1 MANDDDGFDRRS
13 SGVHEA
19 TKAVLCGY
27 HWNARSLFPHR
38 CWVLFCFSSTS
49 HRLNRLLFYVYF
61 VNCYK
66 QFHPPPHRA
75 HNTNGGCSFRI
86 RRPSISLPSQ
96 SCCYCLCCL
105 ACLVIFIESRLSMAL
120 LHIFRLFF
128 IVVYLLCVM
137 SCVVSTVYVYDGVN
151 SSRNKWCFVMQLM
164 FIY

>member
-1 MANDDDGFDRRS
+1 MWQMMMMALTV
-13 SGVHEA
+13 VHLASMRQQKLCYAA
-19 TKAVLCGY
+19 TIEI
-27 HWNARSLFPHR
+27 ARSLFPHR

-75 HNTNGGCSFRI
+75 HNTNGGCSFRL

-137 SCVVSTVYVYDGVN
+137 SCVVSTVYVYDA
-151 SSRNKWCFVMQLM
+151 
-164 FIY
+164 